1 MEWERLNLNSE
12 LTLNMN
18 SIRNTE
24 IIHLATGNGTVSSQ
38 AYLDWALSLR
48 DGFCPVSDADQGTFR
63 WLTLVGD
70 AVSVHRWGDVFTFQ
84 VHFFMYL
91 FKQHY
96 GTI

>member
-1 MEWERLNLNSE
+1 MEWERLDLNSK
-12 LTLNMN
+12 LTLNMH

-38 AYLDWALSLR
+38 AYLDRALSLR
-48 DGFCPVSDADQGTFR
+48 DGFCAVSDADHGTFGG
-63 WLTLVGD
+63 LTLVGD
-70 AVSVHRWGDVFTFQ
+70 TVSMHRWGDVFTFQ
-84 VHFFMYL
+84 VNFFMYL

>member
-12 LTLNMN
+12 LTLNMH

-24 IIHLATGNGTVSSQ
+24 IIHLATGNGSLLTGLPGPGFVTQ
-38 AYLDWALSLR
+38 RWFLSFLMLIMVPL
-48 DGFCPVSDADQGTFR
+48 GG
-63 WLTLVGD
+63 LTLVGD
-70 AVSVHRWGDVFTFQ
+70 AVSVHHRWGDVFTFQ

-96 GTI
+96 GTL